1 MSTDAPGG
9 ERPAATG
16 DEFVFAAA
24 DLLRPFRPLVQPA
37 AAEQSPEPTQQL
49 ADSIGRAI
57 DGFWPWVER
66 TARASGKRVDE
77 LHRRAAPPNWVSD
90 GKADVDYFAAVRL
103 SLAQGVP
110 LAWVP
115 DPETVKL
122 LLAADDDAVSL
133 HAVLDERRE
142 PILDHCDRRLDELD
156 RAPAG
161 SPAVRVA
168 REAVRALRLDLP
180 SPAQSAAANLIDEL
194 LRTAFTIVYGGRP
207 GQAKTLSRVQSL
219 SERAHSAGLSFLA
232 SLGILRELATMMPL
246 LHAMT
251 QWWPDSGAPAPTTFS
266 RHVTSHFITAP
277 GQVTPA
283 NALVAVLT
291 AVSLLSQ
298 EHDSRW
304 GTWKMMNAL
313 ETGRLG

>member
-37 AAEQSPEPTQQL
+37 AAELSPEPTQQL

-103 SLAQGVP
+103 SLAHGVP

-122 LLAADDDAVSL
+122 LLTAHDDETVSV
-133 HAVLDERRE
+133 HAVLDDRRE
-142 PILDHCDRRLDELD
+142 PILDHCDSLLDELD
-156 RAPAG
+156 RAPAAAP
-161 SPAVRVA
+161 SVRIA
-168 REAVRALRLDLP
+168 REAVQALRLDLP
-180 SPAQSAAANLIDEL
+180 APAQSAAANLIDEL
-194 LRTAFTIVYGGRP
+194 ARTAFTIVYGDRHSHAP
-207 GQAKTLSRVQSL
+207 TLSRVQTL
-219 SERAHSAGLSFLA
+219 SERARSAGLSFFA
-232 SLGILRELATMMPL
+232 SLGILRELATVMPL
-246 LHAMT
+246 LNAMT
-251 QWWPDSGAPAPTTFS
+251 PWSPGSGAPAPASFS
-266 RHVTSHFITAP
+266 RQVTIHHITAP
-277 GQVTPA
+277 GQVTRT
-283 NALVAVLT
+283 NALVAALT
-291 AVSLLSQ
+291 AVSLLCQ
-298 EHDSRW
+298 EHDSHW
-304 GTWKMMNAL
+304 QTWKILNAL
-313 ETGRLG
+313 ETG